1 MKFDNARVMFI
12 LVESTNTMNSEVQKL
27 LTSGQWLRNH
37 EEVNPRL
44 TPQAW
49 YLGLYISP
57 RIATIHCPVFVED
70 LNKKIKHRNLCL
82 CWKTS
87 IHSRANVFVF
97 IRHKILATALLL
109 LDYHSLYVFCSQR
122 WDDHGSIE
130 YIVHMQLYRLQKYY
144 KLLKQNITNCY
155 QNWQR
160 FRDSKIMHSQFHKC
174 LWKSYLLS

>member
-57 RIATIHCPVFVED
+57 RIATIHCCPVFVD
-70 LNKKIKHRNLCL
+70 VFSKIWIKKLNIEIYVSVERPQFILEQMYLFLFGIKYL
-82 CWKTS
+82 
-87 IHSRANVFVF
+87 
-97 IRHKILATALLL
+97 
-109 LDYHSLYVFCSQR
+109 Q
-122 WDDHGSIE
+122 
-130 YIVHMQLYRLQKYY
+130 QLYYCW
-144 KLLKQNITNCY
+144 ITILY
-155 QNWQR
+155 T
-160 FRDSKIMHSQFHKC
+160 FFVPSAEMTMDP
-174 LWKSYLLS
+174 